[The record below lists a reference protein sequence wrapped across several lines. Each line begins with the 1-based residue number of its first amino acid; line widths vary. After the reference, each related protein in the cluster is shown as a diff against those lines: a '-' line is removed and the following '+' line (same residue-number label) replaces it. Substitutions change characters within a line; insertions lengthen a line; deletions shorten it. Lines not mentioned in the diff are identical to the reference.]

1 MTLLI
6 ACLLIYLGDL
16 YYGWYIAATFLW
28 ITKQIIKWWS
38 VFYNACDDAQKG
50 RLGLRGGRTH

>member
-50 RLGLRGGRTH
+50 RLGLRGV